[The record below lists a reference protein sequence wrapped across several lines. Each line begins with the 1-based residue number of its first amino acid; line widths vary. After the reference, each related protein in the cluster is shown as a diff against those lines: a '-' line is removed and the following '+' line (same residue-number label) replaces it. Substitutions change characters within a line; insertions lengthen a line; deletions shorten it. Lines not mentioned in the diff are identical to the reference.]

1 VFITGMYFLT
11 QNIAVTSMTLGII
24 DSQCL
29 FGWLK
34 LLVFCQWKCHTN
46 LASLDC
52 FMQAQFSQ
60 MQNPVGVAQAM
71 PTRLPIY
78 PPRGPGLSQPMFYGQ
93 GPPTLMPPQVNM
105 IYIHIF

>member
-1 VFITGMYFLT
+1 
-11 QNIAVTSMTLGII
+11 
-24 DSQCL
+24 
-29 FGWLK
+29 
-34 LLVFCQWKCHTN
+34 
-46 LASLDC
+46 
-52 FMQAQFSQ
+52 MQVQFSQ

-105 IYIHIF
+105 IYIHIFDIFAADVVNLC